1 MENLN
6 CGWQKRSGKKD
17 GGGLGEDGY
26 GRGLIV
32 NGPVLAAVPTLI
44 TELVG

>member
-17 GGGLGEDGY
+17 GGGLGENGY